1 MLCNTI
7 LCHCRHRFATKAEYG
22 SRGRYQGFR
31 DHSKRNYHMPCIK
44 YAVPQGFPD
53 KQYFHTLASLNP
65 AEFPTGP
72 NQTSVLLSSLPVNT
86 LWILRLM
93 ACPIDRSDSS
103 PSLYAPFRQPSSLR
117 GPPSSIP
124 LTSLATVLNSAAMPN
139 ATGAVTLAISCSI
152 RASVSS
158 APSPV
163 RAWPFSMQNA
173 ADSVS
178 CSFCRREG
186 LFEMFCVL
194 MAFHC
199 AVSTGALG

>member
-72 NQTSVLLSSLPVNT
+72 NQTSVLLSSLPVNS
-86 LWILRLM
+86 LWIIRLK
-93 ACPIDRSDSS
+93 ACPIVRSDSS

-117 GPPSSIP
+117 GPP
-124 LTSLATVLNSAAMPN
+124 TSNTQTSQATVLNSAAMPN
-139 ATGAVTLAISCSI
+139 ATVAVTLANTNSNHTNKTTT
-152 RASVSS
+152 
-158 APSPV
+158 PSPV
-163 RAWPFSMQNA
+163 RTWPFSMQN
-173 ADSVS
+173 
-178 CSFCRREG
+178 
-186 LFEMFCVL
+186 
-194 MAFHC
+194 
-199 AVSTGALG
+199 